1 MIKSSVIY
9 RNTKNLDGDVKLMD
23 AAMEAAFFI
32 EELGILAYR
41 NWEKGEVVGGPYL
54 TRFHTTI
61 TLMYSMKTMPD
72 MLALDRLKNM
82 DCLTTVVK
90 DEYERVIREKE
101 SEESIDYTFRK
112 VKHKVILITIKIPN
126 RYLALDGNTI
136 MNIDGDDVYYDD
148 IDVIYDGDAQGGDG
162 DDEFGDGGGG
172 DDFGGGDD
180 DFGGF
185 DDGDME
191 L

>member
-9 RNTKNLDGDVKLMD
+9 RNTKNLDSDTSLMD
-23 AAMEAAFFI
+23 AAMEAAFFF

-41 NWEKGEVVGGPYL
+41 NWDKGELVGGPYI
-54 TRFHTTI
+54 TRFHTTV
-61 TLMYSMKTMPD
+61 TLMFSIKALPD
-72 MLALDRLKNM
+72 LLAIDRLNNL
-82 DCLTTVVK
+82 DCLTSVAK
-90 DEYERVIREKE
+90 DTYERVVKQKIDDDG
-101 SEESIDYTFRK
+101 IDYEFKK

-126 RYLALDGNTI
+126 RYLALDGNTV
-136 MNIDGDDVYYDD
+136 MNIDGEDIHYDD
-148 IDVIYDGDAQGGDG
+148 IDVIYDGDTPEGGDS
-162 DDEFGDGGGG
+162 EGG
-172 DDFGGGDD
+172 DDFGGGGDMGGDD